1 MIPIELFFRF
11 WKYDFKKQEGR
22 INIMKKQQIKGISAL
37 CAIGLMTLAPNGH
50 AQSVHLEKRLG
61 LGAGVG
67 LAIPVAPSSFSDP
80 VDTGY
85 SLEGHAD
92 YYLSDAWGVEA
103 AYNRYHY
110 DSGAPTTNSYG
121 LGVIYRF
128 LPNAKLTPV
137 AGIGAGYA
145 TTSGTNLSSLDYD
158 GFTLNAKLG
167 LDYSICEN
175 WIVSATA
182 KWAWL
187 DGNGDATHDEHGF
200 MPQVNFTYFFGAH
213 ASSNVAMTSNEKAD
227 GDDDHDGVAN
237 SIDQCA
243 NTPKNAKVNSLGC
256 PVDQKVDFTINIQF
270 DASKATVKPQYQGEL
285 AKMAK
290 LLKAHS
296 DMKAEIEGFTD
307 SSGKKES
314 NIQLSAARAKAVVTY
329 LVKKLGVPAKQLT
342 SKGYGPENPIADN
355 ATAEG
360 RAKNRRVVASLSSVH

>member
-1 MIPIELFFRF
+1 
-11 WKYDFKKQEGR
+11 
-22 INIMKKQQIKGISAL
+22 MKKQQIQGIFAL
-37 CAIGLMTLAPNGH
+37 CAISLMTFVPG
-50 AQSVHLEKRLG
+50 AQANQIHLEKRFG

-67 LAIPVAPSSFSDP
+67 FAIPVAPSSFSDP
-80 VDTGY
+80 TDTGY

-128 LPNAKLTPV
+128 LPTAVLTPV
-137 AGIGAGYA
+137 AGFGAGYA
-145 TTSGTNLSSLDYD
+145 TTSGSNAPSLNYD

-167 LDYSICEN
+167 LDYAICEN
-175 WIVSATA
+175 WVLSATA

-200 MPQVNFTYFFGAH
+200 MPQVNFTYFFGGSH
-213 ASSNVAMTSNEKAD
+213 ASASVDKVD
-227 GDDDHDGVAN
+227 GDDDGDGVAN
-237 SIDQCA
+237 SADQCA
-243 NTPKNAKVNSLGC
+243 NTPKGVKVNSLGC
-256 PVDQKVDFTINIQF
+256 PLDQKVDFTINIQF
-270 DASKATVKPQYQGEL
+270 DASKAAVKPQYHGEL
-285 AKMAK
+285 AKMAA

-314 NIQLSAARAKAVVTY
+314 NVQLSAARAKAVATY
-329 LVKKLGVPAKQLT
+329 LVKKLGVPAAQLS
-342 SKGYGPENPIADN
+342 SKGYGPANPIADN

-360 RAKNRRVVASLSSVH
+360 RAKNRRVVASLSSAH